1 MKKATVIRGEHE
13 HAVQMQGNEPVAQ
26 SKRNRSGGKSM
37 EDTTPKSDRKVAT
50 AAPNSGRS
58 VTLPKPRPTP
68 KVSNAK
74 PVSRFE
80 AKVAAVA
87 TVMDAGTVLTPEQVW
102 DAESQIL
109 QRLSALKTKN
119 QQLSAQIQRLTA
131 IADTLPGKGSES

>member
-1 MKKATVIRGEHE
+1 MKKTTVVRGEHE
-13 HAVQMQGNEPVAQ
+13 HAVQVQGNETVAQ
-26 SKRNRSGGKSM
+26 SKRNRSGGKSL
-37 EDTTPKSDRKVAT
+37 EGAASKSDRNAGV
-50 AAPNSGRS
+50 AAPNSSRS

-80 AKVAAVA
+80 AKVAAVT

-109 QRLSALKTKN
+109 QRLSALKSKN